1 MLLSGIATGAQ
12 GAVGSTYNLAPRL
25 YHRICECFEA
35 GQIEEARRLQLL
47 SVRMVDIAKA
57 FRPLPALKAMLGFA
71 GCDFGPTRMPLAA
84 MRADEIE
91 TLRRQLDE
99 IGFLEWMTV

>member
-1 MLLSGIATGAQ
+1 
-12 GAVGSTYNLAPRL
+12 
-25 YHRICECFEA
+25 
-35 GQIEEARRLQLL
+35 
-47 SVRMVDIAKA
+47 
-57 FRPLPALKAMLGFA
+57 MLGFA